1 MQSPSGRLRLR
12 TLVSVGV
19 LAVGVPA
26 LALAGVHRGEGA
38 GLALTGTAGTAVSN
52 TVGTVSG
59 STAVHAAG
67 TALNGTALGATAGTA
82 GTSSGTSAPC
92 STGGN
97 LPADKMTVTDSVADK
112 AGPNADV
119 TILSAC
125 MRTSNPADLVFFLTA
140 ECSIVTTVTTVGND
154 DQSAFG
160 QIRMWVEVD
169 GKPVGIIAAHQGTS
183 DDGRVVF
190 CNRTH
195 SQTTS
200 MFVADPQA
208 TIKEGLATEE
218 ANAFNWVAMN
228 VGSGIHSV
236 TVHAELTQKTTAD
249 ATANEVIGARTL
261 VVDTTQTAQ
270 DQAPSP

>member
-1 MQSPSGRLRLR
+1 MRTLSGRLRLR
-12 TLVSVGV
+12 TLISVGV

-26 LALAGVHRGEGA
+26 LALTGAHRGE
-38 GLALTGTAGTAVSN
+38 AGTLPDLPATGVVATSAGS
-52 TVGTVSG
+52 TVG
-59 STAVHAAG
+59 STAVHAATG
-67 TALNGTALGATAGTA
+67 ALAGTAGTA
-82 GTSSGTSAPC
+82 GTTTSGAASAPC
-92 STGGN
+92 TSPTGN
-97 LPADKMTVTDSVADK
+97 LPADKLTVTDSVADK
-112 AGPNADV
+112 AGPNADITV
-119 TILSAC
+119 LSAC
-125 MRTSNPADLVFFLTA
+125 MRTSNPADLVFFLTS

-160 QIRMWVEVD
+160 QIRMWVEID
-169 GKPVGIIAAHQGTS
+169 GQPVGIIAGHQGTS
-183 DDGRVVF
+183 DDGRVIF

-200 MFVADPQA
+200 MFVADPNA

-228 VGSGIHSV
+228 VGSGIHSI
-236 TVHAELTQKTTAD
+236 TVHAELTQQTTSN

-261 VVDTTQTAQ
+261 VVDTTETAH